1 MKFEQQDVIINI
13 FSKHFKI
20 DREVI
25 EKNLESCLFLKPFEL
40 SASELLDF
48 VMELKSAKIDTTRK
62 ITRDVSLAEIIKIA
76 EEKE

>member
-1 MKFEQQDVIINI
+1 M
-13 FSKHFKI
+13 
-20 DREVI
+20 
-25 EKNLESCLFLKPFEL
+25 FLKPFEL